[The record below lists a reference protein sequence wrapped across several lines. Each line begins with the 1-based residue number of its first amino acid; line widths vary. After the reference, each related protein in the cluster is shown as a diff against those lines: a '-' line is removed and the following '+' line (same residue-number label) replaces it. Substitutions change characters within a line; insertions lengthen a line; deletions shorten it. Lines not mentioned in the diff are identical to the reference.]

1 MKNLSDYTGD
11 ETETLFSKYEIIFA
25 FNDKQFNEAKKE
37 GVDYKFLGGG
47 MHIETSKFKEFD
59 LEFSKIIETAISK
72 DLAEN
77 GKDNIIERELSN
89 YECYYTYEIDD
100 AVDALKD
107 YNITREEIQ
116 QVFNKNKQNHL
127 DD

>member
-1 MKNLSDYTGD
+1 MKYLSDYTRD
-11 ETETLFSKYEIIFA
+11 VTKTLFSKYNAFFA
-25 FNDKQFNEAKKE
+25 FNDKQFNEGKRE
-37 GVDYKFLGGG
+37 GVDYKSLGVGL
-47 MHIETSKFKEFD
+47 HVETSKVKEFN
-59 LEFSKIIETAISK
+59 LEFLKIVETAITQ

-77 GKDNIIERELSN
+77 GKDNVIERELSN

-100 AVDALKD
+100 AVDALTD